1 MSDSISEF
9 TPKLIKYS
17 NRPDIQNRV
26 EEQEEII
33 EDQAPSTDRDK
44 TNQDLVKLS
53 QEARRNVASQIRLER
68 ERERKF
74 KDKVTGLKNRLWF
87 DQKLAEV
94 ARAAESKDNPNI
106 AVIIYDIDKFK
117 DFNSVYGHPGGD
129 KVLGL
134 LGKIFRKDEAVARY
148 GGEEIA
154 QIVGLDDVRT
164 EAPLS
169 DEDKIGAIT
178 DRTRTTL
185 RLLSRGTIA
194 GMEEIDHQADVA
206 PKEVTMSFGVSKLQ
220 KGENPVAC
228 VQRASE
234 GVLHAKNNG
243 RNRGFFAQNNGTNT
257 QFRQV
262 GEKIA

>member
-9 TPKLIKYS
+9 TPKLVKYS
-17 NRPDIQNRV
+17 NNPDIQKRV
-26 EEQEEII
+26 EDQEELI
-33 EDQAPSTDRDK
+33 EDEAPNSDK
-44 TNQDLVKLS
+44 FRTNQDLVKLNK
-53 QEARRNVASQIRLER
+53 EARDKVASQIKLER
-68 ERERKF
+68 ERERKY

-87 DQKLAEV
+87 DQKLEEV
-94 ARAAESKDNPNI
+94 AKTAETEDNPNY
-106 AVIIYDIDKFK
+106 AVIVYDIDQFK
-117 DFNSVYGHPGGD
+117 KFNSVYGHPGGD

-134 LGKIFRKDEAVARY
+134 LSKVFRKDEAVARY

-154 QIVGLDDVRT
+154 QIVNLNDIRT

-169 DEDKIGAIT
+169 DDDKIEAIT
-178 DRTRTTL
+178 DRPRTTL

-194 GMEEIDHQADVA
+194 SLAEIDHQEEVA
-206 PKEVTMSFGVSKLQ
+206 PKEVTLSFGVSKIQ

-243 RNRGFFAQNNGTNT
+243 RNRGFIAERGNNVI
-257 QFRQV
+257 QFKPV
-262 GEKIA
+262 GQKTA